1 MNPSQKGFAML
12 KNRSLKIS
20 LEKASPQPAKPST
33 DPRIKRVELEANI
46 NLAKTHAK
54 DAAIGAIG
62 FYAAVKTIKT
72 LSEIAINIAPKN

>member
-1 MNPSQKGFAML
+1 ML

-20 LEKASPQPAKPST
+20 VEKASPQPTTPPV
-33 DPRIKRVELEANI
+33 DGRIKRAEIEANI
-46 NLAKTHAK
+46 TLAKAHVR
-54 DAAIGAIG
+54 DAAVGVVG